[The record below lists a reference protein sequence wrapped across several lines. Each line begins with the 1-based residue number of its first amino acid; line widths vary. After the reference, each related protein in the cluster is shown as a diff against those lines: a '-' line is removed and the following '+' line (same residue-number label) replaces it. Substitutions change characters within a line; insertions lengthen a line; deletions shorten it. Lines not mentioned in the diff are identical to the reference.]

1 MGGLRVEDAKVVLGG
16 RPIIEGVS
24 LEVAPGEV
32 LGLLGPSGCG
42 KSTLLRAIIGLEPL
56 AAGVVAYD
64 GQDLARV
71 PVHRRGFGLLF
82 QEGQLFAHR
91 NVARN
96 VAYGLESAPATGRL
110 PRPERAARVAA
121 LLELVDL
128 AGFERRSVAT
138 LSGGEKQ
145 RVALARSLAPEP
157 RLLLLDEP
165 LSALDSALRQRLAA
179 DIRQILRATGTAAVF
194 VTHDPAEAEVVAD
207 RILTMRDGR
216 LQR

>member
-145 RVALARSLAPEP
+145 RVAPAARVIFRPPA
-157 RLLLLDEP
+157 LLLGEP
-165 LSALDSALRQRLAA
+165 TSNVDAKSALAIQKAVAKAVAA
-179 DIRQILRATGTAAVF
+179 GST
-194 VTHDPAEAEVVAD
+194 VVAASHD
-207 RILTMRDGR
+207 HAWLETLGARTLR
-216 LQR
+216 LE